1 VDSIRKRKK
10 GSPEDLLK
18 ELTELRSAISR
29 ANELAISGQ
38 AAIQALHESERQL
51 STLMSNLP
59 GMVFRLLNDR
69 NWTIDFVSEGCQ
81 ELTGYTASDLTK
93 KAPNYY
99 TSIVHPEDLERLR
112 SATRKGLS
120 GKERIQEEYRIITAS
135 GEVKWVWEQ
144 SIGVYSEQGEVL
156 AFEGFVSDITERV
169 RTRRAL
175 QKSEQDL
182 RTLASKLL
190 NAQETERKR
199 ISQELHDSIG
209 QLLGAINLGVETA
222 ISQIDAGSPP
232 EAKKSLK
239 TALRAIQSVADEVTT
254 ICNNLRPP
262 VLDDI
267 GISAAISWWCREFQ
281 TLFGIRAEVRVDI
294 AENDVP
300 DVLKIV
306 IYRVLQ
312 ESLNNVAKH
321 SQADL
326 VRVSL
331 RKAGDVIRFTIED
344 DGVGFT
350 LPARGS
356 RTVTRE
362 GFGLASMKERVE
374 YSGGSFV
381 IGPGERLGT
390 VIEAFWPIRPR
401 VVATTL
407 AGEPNDNACLG

>member
-1 VDSIRKRKK
+1 MDSIRKGKK
-10 GSPEDLLK
+10 GKPKDPLK
-18 ELTELRSAISR
+18 ELRELRSAISR

-59 GMVFRLLNDR
+59 GMVFRLLNDS
-69 NWTIDFVSEGCQ
+69 NWTIDFVSEGCR

-93 KAPNYY
+93 KEPNYY

-112 SATRKGLS
+112 SATRKGLDS
-120 GKERIQEEYRIITAS
+120 RERIQEEYRIITAS

-156 AFEGFVSDITERV
+156 AFEGFVTDITERI
-169 RTRRAL
+169 RIRKAL
-175 QKSEQDL
+175 QKSEKDL

-199 ISQELHDSIG
+199 ISRELHDSIG
-209 QLLGAINLGVETA
+209 QLLGAIHIGVETA
-222 ISQIDAGSPP
+222 ISQIDAGSRP
-232 EAKKSLK
+232 EAKGSLQ
-239 TALRAIQSVADEVTT
+239 TAVRAIQSVADEITT

-281 TLFGIRAEVRVDI
+281 TLFGIRAVVRVDT

-300 DVLKIV
+300 DDLKIV

-312 ESLNNVAKH
+312 ESLQNVARH
-321 SQADL
+321 SHANL

-331 RKAGDVIRFTIED
+331 KKAGDVIRLSIED
-344 DGVGFT
+344 DGIGFT
-350 LPARGS
+350 LPVRGS
-356 RTVTRE
+356 RRAPRE
-362 GFGLASMKERVE
+362 GFGLASMRERVE
-374 YSGGSFV
+374 DSGGAFL
-381 IGPGERLGT
+381 IKPGERSGT
-390 VIEAFWPIRPR
+390 VVEASWPRQY
-401 VVATTL
+401 
-407 AGEPNDNACLG
+407 

>member
-1 VDSIRKRKK
+1 MMAKANSIPTRKK
-10 GSPEDLLK
+10 DSAKKNGDSPEDLLR

-59 GMVFRLLNDR
+59 GMVFRLLNDN
-69 NWTIDFVSEGCQ
+69 NWTIDFVSEGCL
-81 ELTGYTASDLTK
+81 ELTGYTAPELTK
-93 KAPNYY
+93 KEPNYY

-112 SATRKGLS
+112 SATRNGLS
-120 GKERIQEEYRIITAS
+120 GRERIQEEYRIITAS

-144 SIGVYSEQGEVL
+144 SIGVYSEQGEIL
-156 AFEGFVSDITERV
+156 AIEGFVSDITERV
-169 RTRRAL
+169 RTRKAL

-182 RTLASKLL
+182 RTLTSELL

-199 ISQELHDSIG
+199 ISRELHDGIG
-209 QLLGAINLGVETA
+209 QLLGAIHIGVETA
-222 ISQIDAGSPP
+222 ISQIEASSPP
-232 EAKKSLK
+232 DATNSLK
-239 TALRAIQSVADEVTT
+239 TAIRAIQSVADEIST

-262 VLDDI
+262 LLDDI

-281 TLFGIRAEVRVDI
+281 TLFGIRAQVRTDI
-294 AENDVP
+294 AEHDVP

-321 SQADL
+321 SRADL

-331 RKAGDVIRFTIED
+331 RKEGDAIRLFIED
-344 DGVGFT
+344 DGIGFT
-350 LPARGS
+350 LPVRGS
-356 RTVTRE
+356 RKAPRE
-362 GFGLASMKERVE
+362 GFGLASMRERVE
-374 YSGGSFV
+374 DSGGVFL
-381 IGPGERLGT
+381 IKPGECSGT
-390 VIEAFWPIRPR
+390 LIEASWAVRP
-401 VVATTL
+401 
-407 AGEPNDNACLG
+407 